1 MISIRKKDLNRKIT
15 KIALPC
21 LILALVLPMLV
32 ASFTAKP
39 VEAGC
44 GCRREPPLGTVTLKV
59 DVGPSGG
66 GDIEVQ
72 EIYSWTPNS
81 YPSIR
86 TMSLNDN
93 LYFEAVPAPGYYFV
107 GWSGSLTGN
116 ENPTDVTINT
126 DMAITAHFF
135 PEEFTSEDEMLRLAI
150 PEGTIVLDKDGEL
163 LTSLELTVNDTPLP
177 SPPEADIVGLPYDL
191 GPHGTTFDQPITI
204 TCSYATYEIPPG
216 VAEEDLVMG
225 YYDDDTGQWLE
236 LPSVVDIA
244 NATVSTLTDH
254 LSTYTI
260 IAPVPPI
267 APAAFT
273 PSSLSISPLEA
284 NIGDQVS
291 ISALVTNTGEQEA
304 SYTVTLKIDGA
315 IAEMREITLA
325 GGSETV
331 TFTRAADKAGTYSVD
346 VNGLYGSFTVREA
359 PKYPP
364 PTPPGGVN
372 WLIFGPIIAVGAF
385 LVIFLVVRL
394 IQRRSYD
401 YYSY

>member
-1 MISIRKKDLNRKIT
+1 MISIRKKDINRKII

-32 ASFTAKP
+32 VSFTAKP

-44 GCRREPPLGTVTLKV
+44 GCRREPPSGSVTLKV

-66 GDIEVQ
+66 GDIKVQ
-72 EIYSWTPNS
+72 EPFTWTPNS
-81 YPSIR
+81 YPYIR
-86 TMSLNDN
+86 TMALNNN
-93 LYFEAVPAPGYYFV
+93 LHLEAVPASGYYFV

-116 ENPTDVTINT
+116 ENPTDVKIDT
-126 DMAITAHFF
+126 DMEITAHFF
-135 PEEFTSEDEMLRLAI
+135 SEEFTSEDEMLRIAI

-177 SPPEADIVGLPYDL
+177 PPPEADIVGLPYEL

-204 TCSYATYEIPPG
+204 TCSYDPYEIPPG

-225 YYDDDTGQWLE
+225 YYDGDAGQWLE
-236 LPSVVDIA
+236 LPSVVDTA
-244 NATVSTLTDH
+244 NATVSTATDH

-260 IAPVPPI
+260 IAPVPSI

-284 NIGDQVS
+284 TIGDTVS
-291 ISALVTNTGEQEA
+291 ISALVTNTGELEA
-304 SYTVTLKIDGA
+304 SYTVTLKINGA

-331 TFTRAADKAGTYSVD
+331 TFTTAADKAGTYSVD

-364 PTPPGGVN
+364 PAPPDGIN
-372 WLIFGPIIAVGAF
+372 WLILGPIIAVGAF
-385 LVIFLVVRL
+385 SAIFLVVRL
-394 IQRRSYD
+394 IQRRSYN